1 MRIPFR
7 PEMAMKKKAL
17 FSALAAAAVLLAAAC
32 REPLDIGSFSV
43 TGTWRGTVK
52 QPAGPGPDSAL
63 YVFTL
68 ELDQS
73 ERSVT
78 GTAVVKAGT
87 DSVITD
93 VDGVWDYPRVSLRLT
108 APDFAD
114 LQYNSTFTP
123 EANRDTLSGPLVGS
137 GFTSATLKLVRQT
150 P

>member
-1 MRIPFR
+1 
-7 PEMAMKKKAL
+7 MKKKAL
-17 FSALAAAAVLLAAAC
+17 FSALAAASVLLAAAC
-32 REPLDIGSFSV
+32 KEPLDVGSFSV
-43 TGTWRGTVK
+43 TGIWRGTARQAV
-52 QPAGPGPDSAL
+52 GSGTDSAS

-68 ELDQS
+68 DLEQN

-87 DSVITD
+87 DSVTTD

-108 APDFAD
+108 APEFAD

-123 EANRDTLSGPLVGS
+123 QANRDTLSGPLVGS
-137 GFTSATLKLVRQT
+137 GFTNVTLKLVRQT